1 MDSKRML
8 ASMAGLAAMSSFD
21 MPERYSWKPPTHT
34 KETAKKKAKNRVR
47 NKMARKSRKTNR
59 K

>member
-8 ASMAGLAAMSSFD
+8 AGMAGLAAMSSFD

-47 NKMARKSRKTNR
+47 NNIARKSRKRNR